1 MLDLMQELDI
11 QKDQGIKANEI
22 LNTCLKKMME
32 YEGSDIYLQ
41 SGEKP
46 AIRNKVGEVVF
57 LNDMDVL
64 SEDDVQVILSE
75 IIDTEQFNKKMA
87 QIAQGNEV
95 DFIAL
100 IGEEEKKKRF
110 RVNACKHFSGQGI
123 GIFMRYIPDKIPA
136 FDDLGLPTHLRQLFT
151 KTSGLILICGPT
163 GSGKTT
169 TLASIL
175 NEINMNQRKHIITI
189 EDPIEFVIK
198 SDKSFITQR
207 QLEVDTK
214 SFAEALKASLREDP
228 DVIMLGEMRD
238 RSTMSAALQ
247 AVNTGHLVLSTVHTY
262 STKQTIER
270 ILNVFSGDERQEIK
284 MALAFAL
291 EAVIIQRLLPRKDGA
306 GKILAYEIL
315 LSNKSVENLIIQ
327 DKINQIENIIYQ
339 HRESGMVLLNDVLKD
354 LVRNEYI
361 TRDVALSVSYN
372 PKELMEWIDH
382 GV

>member
-327 DKINQIENIIYQ
+327 DKII
-339 HRESGMVLLNDVLKD
+339 LF
-354 LVRNEYI
+354 
-361 TRDVALSVSYN
+361 
-372 PKELMEWIDH
+372 
-382 GV
+382 